1 MDRNISAAQP
11 MQTGFQLFKRKADDI
26 ALSRP
31 TTGEHKPL
39 VSKAIQ
45 QSVNESRQIL
55 VELSK
60 I

>member
-1 MDRNISAAQP
+1 MSAAQP